1 MYIRSVRSAVV
12 LAVSLLGLAGV
23 ATGQHYT
30 RTDLTVDIAATSPT
44 APNFDPN
51 LVNAWGLARGSTSFF
66 WISDNGTGLSTL
78 YNGAGARNPLVVKIP
93 TQDGTGTSAP
103 TGAISNY
110 SSGFEVN
117 GPGTGTPAAFL
128 FCTEDGTI
136 AGWNPTVDRN
146 NAVLKVKRGGKA
158 IYKGCALAQT
168 GNGIFLFATNFQT
181 GRVDIFDSTFT
192 LVSTRNLQLDDD
204 DHDNH
209 GKGHNGSGFVP
220 FNIQN
225 VGGNL
230 VVTFAK
236 KQAGSD
242 DEQHGPGLGAIEIFD
257 PTLHLLSRLQRGAF
271 LNAPW
276 GVALAPGDFGPFS
289 HRLLVGNFG
298 DGTINAFNIVTG
310 NFEGK
315 MLAPGGSTPLVVDG
329 LWALSFGGNAPNN
342 GLATELFFTAGPN
355 DEENGLFG
363 KITATSTEQRGN
375 TE

>member
-1 MYIRSVRSAVV
+1 MHIRSVRLAVV
-12 LAVSLLGLAGV
+12 LASSLLSLAGV
-23 ATGQHYT
+23 AVGQHYNK
-30 RTDLTVDIAATSPT
+30 TDLTADIAATSPT
-44 APNFDPN
+44 APNFDGN

-66 WISDNGTGLSTL
+66 WVSDNGTGLSTL

-93 TQDGTGTSAP
+93 TEDGSSTSAP

-117 GPGTGTPAAFL
+117 GPGTGTPGAFL

-136 AGWNPTVDRN
+136 AAWNPTVDRN
-146 NAVLKVKRGGKA
+146 NAVLKVKLGGKA

-168 GNGIFLFATNFQT
+168 ANGVFLYATNFLT
-181 GRVDIFDSTFT
+181 GRVDIFDSTFKF
-192 LVSTRNLQLDDD
+192 VGSRSFQLDEDKD
-204 DHDNH
+204 DH
-209 GKGHNGSGFVP
+209 GHENRGNGFVP

-242 DEQHGPGLGAIEIFD
+242 DEQHGPGLGAVGIFD
-257 PTLHLLSRLQRGAF
+257 ANGHLLSRLQRGDF
-271 LNAPW
+271 LDAPW

-298 DGTINAFNIVTG
+298 DGTINAFNVVTG
-310 NFEGK
+310 KFVGK
-315 MLAPGGSTPLVVDG
+315 MLAPGGSAPLVVDG
-329 LWALSFGGNAPNN
+329 LWALSFGGNAANN
-342 GLATELFFTAGPN
+342 GSATELFFTAGPN
-355 DEENGLFG
+355 DEKNGLFG
-363 KITATSTEQRGN
+363 KITATASEQRGN